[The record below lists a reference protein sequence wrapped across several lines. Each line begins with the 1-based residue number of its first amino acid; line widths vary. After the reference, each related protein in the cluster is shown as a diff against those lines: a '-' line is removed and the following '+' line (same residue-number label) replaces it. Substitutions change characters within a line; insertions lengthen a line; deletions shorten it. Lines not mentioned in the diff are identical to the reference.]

1 MIGKKNNNIIQ
12 LKMHSLYYICTFEA
26 PLSSSAFA
34 CTFVAA
40 VVAVL
45 VAAMVAL
52 LVAAVVALLVAAVV
66 ALLVAAV
73 VTVLVPPVLP
83 FVAGLTLLF
92 GVAPPQSPHSRPCL
106 QQIQLGIK

>member
-12 LKMHSLYYICTFEA
+12 LKMQSLYYICTFKA
-26 PLSSSAFA
+26 QLSFSAFA
-34 CTFVAA
+34 CAFVAA

-45 VAAMVAL
+45 VAA
-52 LVAAVVALLVAAVV
+52 VVA
-66 ALLVAAV
+66 
-73 VTVLVPPVLP
+73 VLVLPVLP